1 MTRSHLSLSLYAA
14 LIFGGGIAV
23 GALGDRL
30 WTSAPVAATTG
41 RPISPEE
48 WRRQYLEE
56 MRARV
61 HITDD
66 QAARLNAILDESRI
80 LYNQVKEKYHPEMRA
95 IHEAQVA
102 KVKAML
108 EPAQR
113 EEYQKVLDERA
124 AKATKAKEAAGAAS
138 PTKK

>member
-1 MTRSHLSLSLYAA
+1 MTHSHRSLSLYAA
-14 LIFGGGIAV
+14 LIFSGGIAV

-48 WRRQYLEE
+48 WRRQYMAE
-56 MRARV
+56 MRERV

-66 QAARLNAILDESRI
+66 QVARLNAILDESRT

-102 KVKAML
+102 KVKTML
-108 EPAQR
+108 EPSQR
-113 EEYQKVLDERA
+113 DEYQKVLDERA
-124 AKATKAKEAAGAAS
+124 ARAKAREAAEAAAS
-138 PTKK
+138 GKK